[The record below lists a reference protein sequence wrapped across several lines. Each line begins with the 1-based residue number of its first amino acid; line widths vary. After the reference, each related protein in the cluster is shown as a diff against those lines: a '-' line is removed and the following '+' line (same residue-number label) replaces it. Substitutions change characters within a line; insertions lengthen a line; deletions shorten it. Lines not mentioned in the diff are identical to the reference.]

1 MWITRTSGGGLSYAR
16 GVHWDRLFED
26 LEGQLAAEWETER
39 AALSAESE
47 RLRISRLDLRSRLR
61 RMCDTGAAVVI
72 ELANGRR
79 LPVHLRTLG
88 ADWIA
93 IESAPGDDVLQGPST
108 RIVPLHAVRGIRSD
122 HGTVLSSLED
132 VGEAASPLRER
143 MTFGFILRDLARRRV
158 PVHVSVLTGD
168 DVHGTID
175 RAGSDH
181 LDLAVHDAGSARLA
195 EAVQGFRI
203 IPFSAVVA
211 VRTLGVHRS

>member
-1 MWITRTSGGGLSYAR
+1 M
-16 GVHWDRLFED
+16 HWDRLFED

-61 RMCDTGAAVVI
+61 QLCASGATAVI

-79 LPVHLRTLG
+79 HPVSLLTLG

-93 IESAPGDDVLQGPST
+93 VESTPDDGAELGRAT
-108 RIVPLHAVRGIRSD
+108 RIVPLTSLLSIRID
-122 HGTVLSSLED
+122 HGSMLASLEESAD
-132 VGEAASPLRER
+132 TGGAVRER
-143 MTFGFILRDLARRRV
+143 MTFGFILRDLTRRRV
-158 PVHVSVLTGD
+158 PVHLDMLVGD

-195 EAVQGFRI
+195 GAVQGFRM
-203 IPFSAVVA
+203 IPFRAVVA
-211 VRTLGVHRS
+211 VRTRGRNHR